1 VGQLGLQKRM
11 LLLVT
16 VWDRKEWKEE
26 DAVVWAARVHD
37 YIQKLTV

>member
-26 DAVVWAARVHD
+26 DAVVWARRVQD